1 MFIPGKIR
9 DQVKTNTGEIENINN
24 RDNPVF
30 ERISSPALVGG
41 GNTTSGSNTVLR
53 ASCTA
58 PAGDHSYIAATLYN
72 SDGTTGDAITVFCS
86 ISNETNLNAATPRLE
101 IGNDLFVAELTYDN
115 AGTPISRYYCISNFQ
130 ATEDCVCE
138 EPA

>member
-41 GNTTSGSNTVLR
+41 GSSIPR

-58 PAGDHSYIAATLYN
+58 DAGDHSYITATLYN
-72 SDGTTGDAITVFCS
+72 SDGTTGDAITVYCN
-86 ISNETNLNAATPRLE
+86 ISNGTALNASTPRLE
-101 IGNDLFVAELTYDN
+101 TGDDIFVTKSNYSS
-115 AGTPISRYYCISNFQ
+115 TVSRYYCVTNFM
-130 ATEDCVCE
+130 ATEECTCS
-138 EPA
+138 